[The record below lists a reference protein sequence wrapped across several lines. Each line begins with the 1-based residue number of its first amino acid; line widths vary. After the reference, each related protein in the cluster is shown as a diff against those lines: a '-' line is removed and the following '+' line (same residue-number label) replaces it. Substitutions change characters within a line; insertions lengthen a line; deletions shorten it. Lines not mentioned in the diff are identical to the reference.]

1 MEHTHILTHYIYR
14 VRITTHTITFVYAMM
29 HIVITGIT
37 LFTKDMV
44 NSTVASCLLIQGVC

>member
-14 VRITTHTITFVYAMM
+14 VRITTHTIMFVYVMM